1 MSSSENPRPG
11 TFFPAFFLIRR
22 FARTIEAKIQ
32 WIVESE
38 ESRAHLFPV
47 SYFVV
52 ESENEP
58 RKKKIRNRATNRE
71 TVACA
76 FLPGF
81 VNLSS
86 YE

>member
-58 RKKKIRNRATNRE
+58 PKKENKE
-71 TVACA
+71 
-76 FLPGF
+76 
-81 VNLSS
+81 SS
-86 YE
+86 GEQRDRRLRVSAWIC